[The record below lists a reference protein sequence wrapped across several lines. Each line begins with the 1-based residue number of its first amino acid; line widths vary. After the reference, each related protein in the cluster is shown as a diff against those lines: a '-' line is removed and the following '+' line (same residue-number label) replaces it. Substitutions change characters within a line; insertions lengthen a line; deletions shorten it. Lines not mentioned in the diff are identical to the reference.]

1 MDDDAPSLE
10 ILKRLLAKRGHRATT
25 ASSVDAARVLL
36 TAGSF
41 DAVLL
46 DHVLP
51 GATGV
56 QALREFRTLTKAPLY
71 IMSGYN
77 DPDFQKDALLLGASG
92 FLSKPLDFAAVT
104 ALLEAL
110 PG

>member
-1 MDDDAPSLE
+1 MDDDEPSLE
-10 ILKRLLAKRGHRATT
+10 ILKRLLAKRGHVATT
-25 ASSVDAARVLL
+25 ATSVDAARVLL
-36 TAGSF
+36 RSGEF

-51 GATGV
+51 GVTGS

-77 DPDFQKDALLLGASG
+77 DPDFQKDALLLGAAG
-92 FLSKPLDFAAVT
+92 FLSKPLDFDLVT
-104 ALLEAL
+104 SILEAL